1 MSKNSSTD
9 EKMKTK
15 SVPSESELGK
25 KKIDPIKSFFSG
37 GAGGAFL
44 VIIRHSSDTIKVQ
57 EAAKSNK
64 NVLSTEYNGSFDCAR
79 QFYRKGG
86 IQNLY

>member
-15 SVPSESELGK
+15 SVPSESEHGK
-25 KKIDPIKSFFSG
+25 KEIDPIKSFFSG

-44 VIIRHSSDTIKVQ
+44 VIIGLSSDTIKVSSVIYY
-57 EAAKSNK
+57 K
-64 NVLSTEYNGSFDCAR
+64 
-79 QFYRKGG
+79 
-86 IQNLY
+86 